1 LSQPQ
6 TSLPDATAGR
16 LVPAPETSDVAGTLA
31 VDVRGLVKSY
41 AGTQVVGGINLAIR
55 HGEVFALLGPNGAG
69 KTTTVEILEGYRTRD
84 DGEVSVLGVDPGRQR
99 ARLKSRI
106 GIVLQSPGIDRYLT
120 VRETIAMY
128 ATFYPRP
135 RPVDE
140 VIHLV
145 GLEEKRSARVLKL
158 SGGQQRRLDV
168 AIALVGNPELLFLDE
183 PTTGFDPSARHE
195 AWEVIK
201 NLATL
206 GMTVLL
212 TTHYMDEAQ
221 FLADRV
227 AVIVAGRIVAEGPPA
242 TLGERNQA
250 KARIRY
256 RPPAGATPPGG
267 LFAPAGPD
275 GYTEITPDDVVQ
287 TLHQLTAWAIDH
299 RASLDGLEVTRLSL
313 EDVYLSL
320 TDAPS
325 GDSSSQRAL
334 AGTRKRGGA

>member
-1 LSQPQ
+1 MNGSGGTGSTVEDGQ
-6 TSLPDATAGR
+6 AG
-16 LVPAPETSDVAGTLA
+16 PLA

-41 AGTQVVGGINLAIR
+41 RGTQAVRGIDLAIR

-84 DGEVSVLGVDPGRQR
+84 LGEVKVLGVDPGGQR
-99 ARLKSRI
+99 AKLKSRI
-106 GIVLQSPGIDRYLT
+106 GIVLQSPGIDPYLT

-135 RPVDE
+135 RSVDE
-140 VIHLV
+140 VIRLV
-145 GLEEKRSARVLKL
+145 GLEEKRFVRVLKL

-168 AIALVGNPELLFLDE
+168 AVALVGNPELLFLDE
-183 PTTGFDPSARHE
+183 PTTGFDPSARRD
-195 AWEVIK
+195 AWDVIK
-201 NLATL
+201 NLATV

-242 TLGERNQA
+242 TLGGRDLA

-256 RPPAGATPPGG
+256 RPPAGETPPGR
-267 LFAPAGPD
+267 LFAPPGPD
-275 GYTEITPDDVVQ
+275 GYTEITPDDVMEAM
-287 TLHQLTAWAIDH
+287 HQLTGWAIDH
-299 RASLDGLEVTRLSL
+299 GSTLDGLELTRLSL
-313 EDVYLSL
+313 EDIYLSL
-320 TDAPS
+320 VATPPGDTDRRAAP
-325 GDSSSQRAL
+325 
-334 AGTRKRGGA
+334 AGKQKGHGT